1 MPRNSPASQ
10 GFTLMEVLVALLV
23 AGFLLAIVM
32 NGALTARAR
41 LASDRE
47 RAAALALAEEK
58 LAESLA
64 APTAPA
70 ANGRADRLSWAVAV
84 TPLAADRRGLF
95 QLEEIS
101 VVTGTEGAP
110 ALVRLSRRRLVTV
123 RGNP

>member
-1 MPRNSPASQ
+1 
-10 GFTLMEVLVALLV
+10 V

-64 APTAPA
+64 APAAPA
-70 ANGRADRLSWAVAV
+70 ANGRADRLSWAVVV
-84 TPLAADRRGLF
+84 TPLAANRRGLF
-95 QLEEIS
+95 QLEEVT
-101 VVTGTEGAP
+101 VVTGTEAAP

-123 RGNP
+123 GRNP